1 MVFEL
6 WWRTKAAGQ
15 RMQADLPPL
24 IAILRG
30 VKPIEVVEIATALV
44 EAGIRGIEVPLNSPE
59 PFESLRRLSA
69 AVGEKC
75 VCGAGTVLEP
85 SQVDQVRDAGGSL
98 VVSPNVDVSVIERSV
113 ELGLIPVPGFA
124 TATEAFTAIKAGAR
138 HLKLFPAATY
148 GVQHITALR
157 AVLPPSVA
165 IFAVGGVGP
174 TAIGQWLRAGV
185 AGFGI
190 GGELYRPGQDARTVG
205 ERAGALVAA
214 LRAAAN
220 ET

>member
-1 MVFEL
+1 
-6 WWRTKAAGQ
+6 
-15 RMQADLPPL
+15 MQTELPPI

-30 VKPIEVVEIATALV
+30 VKPAEVVDIAASLV
-44 EAGIRGIEVPLNSPE
+44 EAGIRAIEVPLNSPE

-69 AVGEKC
+69 AVGAKC
-75 VCGAGTVLEP
+75 VCGAGTVLEV
-85 SQVDQVRDAGGSL
+85 SQVDRVRDAGGSL
-98 VVSPNVDVSVIERSV
+98 VVSPNVDVSVIERSI
-113 ELGLIPVPGFA
+113 ELGLIPMPGFA

-148 GVQHITALR
+148 GVQHVTALR
-157 AVLPPSVA
+157 AVIPDSIA

-174 TAIGQWLRAGV
+174 AAIQQWRRAGV

-190 GGELYRPGQDARTVG
+190 GGELYRAGQDARTVA
-205 ERAGALVAA
+205 E
-214 LRAAAN
+214 RAAAVVAAVGAAVN